1 MPLSIA
7 DLDLLLELLPDEE
20 REIFYRIFRIRKMV
34 GCMEHPPMMHPWLQK
49 QFGSLEGVTCQ
60 QVVKITNIVTYEG
73 ALFNRLRASRPL
85 EHKNHLDITAS
96 ILDEGIFDPLKDPE
110 NTTPEDLFGRVKGKY
125 CITAS
130 NVAKYDALHSL
141 IVFKS
146 FNPLDFDREKIYDYI
161 DTAWRWAQT
170 AREHHPEAKYFLL
183 IWNCLWRAGAS
194 LHHGHAQVMLTEGE
208 HYARIEGLRRAAVE
222 YRQKYG
228 TNYFD
233 DLYFAHA
240 MVRAGFEKDGVRVMA
255 YLTPIKEKEVMLL
268 GPALDDSF
276 KDRLYEVLSCF
287 RDQLHVVSFNLM
299 LVTPPLDEV
308 EEDWRDFPVLARIVD
323 RGDLRVTVS
332 DFGTME
338 LYAASV
344 ISSDPLKLA
353 RVLRESLY
361 EARNNPPG
369 IQ

>member
-7 DLDLLLELLPDEE
+7 DLDLLLELLPEEE
-20 REIFYRIFRIRKMV
+20 RAVFHRIFRFSKTV

-60 QVVKITNIVTYEG
+60 QVVKITNLVTFEG

-85 EHKNHLDITAS
+85 ELKNHLDIATA

-110 NTTPEDLFGRVKGKY
+110 TTTPEDLFGRVRGKY

-146 FNPLDFDREKIYDYI
+146 FHPLDFNREKVHDYI
-161 DTAWRWAQT
+161 DTAWRWAET
-170 AREHHPEAKYFLL
+170 AREHHPEAKYFLF

-194 LHHGHAQVMLTEGE
+194 LHHGHAQVMLTQGE
-208 HYARIEGLRRAAVE
+208 HYAKIEGLRQAAVD
-222 YRQKYG
+222 YRRRYG
-228 TNYFD
+228 SNYFD
-233 DLYFAHA
+233 DLYRAHL
-240 MVRAGFEKDGVRVMA
+240 MVRAGFEKEGVRIMA

-268 GPALDDSF
+268 SPALDDSF
-276 KDRLYEVLSCF
+276 KDRLYEVLACF
-287 RDQLHVVSFNLM
+287 RDRLHVASFNLM

-308 EEDWRDFPVLARIVD
+308 EEDWQGFPVLARLVD

-344 ISSDPLKLA
+344 ISSDPLRLA
-353 RVLRESLY
+353 QALRESLY
-361 EARNNPPG
+361 EAGDHPSG
-369 IQ
+369 LQ